1 MMELLKK
8 DSTLLD
14 GLYLSIDYK
23 NAYEKMACGTRET
36 FFTLCD
42 DIDFNIA
49 IINNALSTGY
59 YIGDNY
65 KILWESKCNFITAK
79 NTLERNTLQFL
90 GLK

>member
-49 IINNALSTGY
+49 IINNTLGTGY
-59 YIGDNY
+59 YTGDNY
-65 KILWESKCNFITAK
+65 KILWESKCNFVTSK
-79 NTLERNTLQFL
+79 NTLLENTLQFL
-90 GLK
+90 GIR